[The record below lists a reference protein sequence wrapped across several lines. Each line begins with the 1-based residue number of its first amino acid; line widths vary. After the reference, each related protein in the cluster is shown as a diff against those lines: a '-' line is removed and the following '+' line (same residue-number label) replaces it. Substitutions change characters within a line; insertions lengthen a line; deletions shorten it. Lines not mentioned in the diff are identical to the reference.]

1 MQQLCQSKLCEGEWN
16 IFFLHVCM
24 LQHAWPAATQ
34 FAMQDLGGRA
44 MSVKTS
50 KTLIDE
56 LLAAD
61 LGKRH
66 FSVWTSKEQHE
77 AIRRCGLA
85 SSQFKNR
92 TESTAILTHLH
103 TTDLPTDHLAVLHL
117 IAELGL
123 PPSGA
128 RSKQQFSFYLLSFMC
143 DKLDFPVCVMF
154 MSARVWLCIYF
165 FTRCVWVNLTP
176 SIHICLLAVGSRT
189 SVASGCSKA
198 WTSQW

>member
-1 MQQLCQSKLCEGEWN
+1 MFGFGWGSLIPTIICNVCSNCARASCVKVSG
-16 IFFLHVCM
+16 IFFFLHVCM

-50 KTLIDE
+50 KTLIGE
-56 LLAAD
+56 LLGAD
-61 LGKRH
+61 LGNRH
-66 FSVWTSKEQHE
+66 FSVWTLKEQHE

-85 SSQFKNR
+85 SSQCKSR
-92 TESTAILTHLH
+92 TEATAMLRHLH

-143 DKLDFPVCVMF
+143 DKLEFPVCVMV
-154 MSARVWLCIYF
+154 MPV
-165 FTRCVWVNLTP
+165 CV
-176 SIHICLLAVGSRT
+176 
-189 SVASGCSKA
+189 
-198 WTSQW
+198 